1 MEKNKIPS
9 ADEFFDVI
17 LLKHGASF
25 STIESDKLYDDIIN
39 RAVEFAKLHV
49 KQAAQSIYNTGLDD
63 ITTWE
68 GNPHTGEGSD
78 YLDLNKILNAYP
90 EDNIK

>member
-1 MEKNKIPS
+1 MENKIPT

-25 STIESDKLYDDIIN
+25 SDIESDKLYEDIIN

-49 KQAAQSIYNTGLDD
+49 KQALEIAAEVPIITKWVHYEEVYESHQDKESI
-63 ITTWE
+63 I
-68 GNPHTGEGSD
+68 
-78 YLDLNKILNAYP
+78 NAYP